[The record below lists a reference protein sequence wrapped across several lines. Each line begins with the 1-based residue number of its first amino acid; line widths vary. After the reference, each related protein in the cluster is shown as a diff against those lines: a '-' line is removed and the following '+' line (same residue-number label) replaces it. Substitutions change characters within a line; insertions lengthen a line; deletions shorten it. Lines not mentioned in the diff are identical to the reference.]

1 MAILKKPRKLERNP
15 KSSPRER
22 AVNGLFVRELLG
34 DLEAVDGALSIR
46 RIKANDESVEAL
58 VKVVTQQGMVL
69 KDLLLALEEDF
80 ESVRKAAKRGRP
92 SRSRRANL
100 RRG

>member
-1 MAILKKPRKLERNP
+1 MAILEKPRKLERKA
-15 KSSPRER
+15 KSPPRER
-22 AVNGLFVRELLG
+22 AVSGLFVRELLE
-34 DLEAVDGALSIR
+34 DLEAVDGALRIQK
-46 RIKANDESVEAL
+46 IKANDESVEAL

-80 ESVRKAAKRGRP
+80 ESVKKAAKRERP
-92 SRSRRANL
+92 HRSRRANL